1 MKPLNVIK
9 DNQAM
14 DLLKAIDSNIA
25 VKVGDVELK
34 SPIILASGT
43 CNFGHELSEYYDLS
57 ILGGLSSKGLTIKPR
72 VGNEGVRVAETA
84 AGMLNSVGL
93 QNPGVDY
100 FIEHDLDYMNTLGTG
115 VIVNVAGHSF
125 DDYIAMIEKL
135 DPYKDKIDALEVNL
149 SCPNV
154 KAGCMSIGSDPV
166 QVKTIVSELRKRT
179 TLPLWIKLTPNVTD
193 IKSVALAAQEGGA
206 DAVVMINT
214 LLGMA
219 IDIRTRR
226 PILRNNTGG
235 YSGPAVKPVAL
246 RMVSECA
253 QVLNIPI
260 IGCGGISTY
269 EDVLEFIIAG
279 ASAVEIGT
287 ASLVHPTCPVDITKD
302 LKKWCAD
309 NNTSLTELTG
319 TLQLW

>member
-1 MKPLNVIK
+1 MV
-9 DNQAM
+9 
-14 DLLKAIDSNIA
+14 SNPIS
-25 VKVGDVELK
+25 VKVGSVELK

-100 FIEHDLDYMNTLGTG
+100 FIEHDLDYMDSLGCG
-115 VIVNVAGHSF
+115 RIINVAGHSF
-125 DDYIAMIEKL
+125 DDYMAMIEKL
-135 DPYKDKIDALEVNL
+135 EPHKDKIDALEINL

-154 KAGCMSIGSDPV
+154 KAGCMSIGSDPE
-166 QVKTIVSELRKRT
+166 QIKLIVSELRKRT
-179 TLPLWIKLTPNVTD
+179 DLPLWIKLTPNVTD
-193 IKSVALAAQEGGA
+193 IKTMALAAQEGGA
-206 DAVVMINT
+206 DAVVLINT

-219 IDIRTRR
+219 VDIKTRR

-235 YSGPAVKPVAL
+235 YSGPAIKPVAI
-246 RMVSECA
+246 RMVSECY

-260 IGCGGISTY
+260 IGCGGIMSY
-269 EDVLEFIIAG
+269 EDVLEFMIAG

-287 ASLVHPTCPVDITKD
+287 ASLVHPTCPVDITAD
-302 LKKWCAD
+302 LKKWCE
-309 NNTSLTELTG
+309 TTGETLSSLTG

>member
-1 MKPLNVIK
+1 MV
-9 DNQAM
+9 
-14 DLLKAIDSNIA
+14 SNPIS
-25 VKVGDVELK
+25 VKVGSVELK

-93 QNPGVDY
+93 QNPGVEY
-100 FIEHDLDYMNTLGTG
+100 FIEHDLDYMDSLGCG
-115 VIVNVAGHSF
+115 RIINVAGHSF
-125 DDYIAMIEKL
+125 DDYMAMIEKL
-135 DPYKDKIDALEVNL
+135 DPHKDKIDALEINL

-154 KAGCMSIGSDPV
+154 KAGCMSIGSDPE
-166 QVKTIVSELRKRT
+166 QIKLIVSELRKRT
-179 TLPLWIKLTPNVTD
+179 DLPLWIKLTPNVTD
-193 IKSVALAAQEGGA
+193 IKTIALAAQEGGA
-206 DAVVMINT
+206 DAVVLINT

-219 IDIRTRR
+219 VDIKTRR

-235 YSGPAVKPVAL
+235 YSGPAIKPVAI
-246 RMVSECA
+246 RMVSECY

-260 IGCGGISTY
+260 IGCGGIMNY
-269 EDVLEFIIAG
+269 EDVLEFLIAG

-287 ASLVHPTCPVDITKD
+287 ASLVHPTCPVDITAD
-302 LKKWCAD
+302 LKKWCE
-309 NNTSLTELTG
+309 TTGETLSSLTG